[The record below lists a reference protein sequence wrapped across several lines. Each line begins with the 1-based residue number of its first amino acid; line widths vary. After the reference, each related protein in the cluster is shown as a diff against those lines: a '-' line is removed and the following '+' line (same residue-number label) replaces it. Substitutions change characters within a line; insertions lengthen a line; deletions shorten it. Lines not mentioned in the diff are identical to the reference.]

1 MNFQNRSWW
10 VTATFGFLRFSR
22 QSVKYFSLLPR
33 KTPSQD
39 VCMTLLQSSQWFLE
53 SKNRP
58 LPQLKPLQEH
68 DSSNCGFPGNRH
80 QAITHKNKLITFIFP
95 WPLHSHK
102 QPWNTRTTMTACEEL
117 RSAAVLKHRLRNT
130 WASLRLP
137 QGQTE
142 ALTSS
147 RGELTADHIQSVIIA
162 GITKP
167 SGLSVVLFF
176 TSNKF
181 H

>member
-1 MNFQNRSWW
+1 MNFQNVSWW
-10 VTATFGFLRFSR
+10 VTATTGLVRFSR
-22 QSVKYFSLLPR
+22 QSVKYFLLLPR
-33 KTPSQD
+33 KTSSQD

-53 SKNRP
+53 SKKLP
-58 LPQLKPLQEH
+58 LPQLEPLQEH
-68 DSSNCGFPGNRH
+68 DSSNSGFSWNRH
-80 QAITHKNKLITFIFP
+80 QATTHKNKLITFIFP
-95 WPLHSHK
+95 WPFHSHK
-102 QPWNTRTTMTACEEL
+102 QPWNICTTMTAHEEL
-117 RSAAVLKHRLRNT
+117 RSAAVLKHWLRNT

-147 RGELTADHIQSVIIA
+147 RGELTADPIQSVIIA

-167 SGLSVVLFF
+167 SGLSVVLLF

>member
-1 MNFQNRSWW
+1 MDHSYYWLPQVFQTTSE
-10 VTATFGFLRFSR
+10 VFF
-22 QSVKYFSLLPR
+22 
-33 KTPSQD
+33 PSSKENVLTGCVHD
-39 VCMTLLQSSQWFLE
+39 SASKSTTVLE
-53 SKNRP
+53 SEKLP
-58 LPQLKPLQEH
+58 LPQPKLLQEH
-68 DSSNCGFPGNRH
+68 DSSNGGFSGNSH
-80 QAITHKNKLITFIFP
+80 QAFTHKNKPITFIFP
-95 WPLHSHK
+95 WPFNSHK
-102 QPWNTRTTMTACEEL
+102 QPWNIPTTTTTCEEL
-117 RSAAVLKHRLRNT
+117 RSAAVLKHRPRNT

-147 RGELTADHIQSVIIA
+147 RGELTADPIQSVIIA

-167 SGLSVVLFF
+167 SGLSVLLVF